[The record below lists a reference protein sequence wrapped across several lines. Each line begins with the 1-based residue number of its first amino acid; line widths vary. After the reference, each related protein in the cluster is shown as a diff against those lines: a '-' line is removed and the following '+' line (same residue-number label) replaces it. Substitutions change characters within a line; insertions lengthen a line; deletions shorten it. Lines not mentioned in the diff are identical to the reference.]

1 MYYCDEFGFELNLP
15 QRPNESA
22 IEAVRNSR
30 DTLISCL
37 YLLEKRST
45 GKNSCMNPIV
55 KKEETDG

>member
-1 MYYCDEFGFELNLP
+1 MYYRDEFGFEMNLP

-30 DTLISCL
+30 DTLIACL

-45 GKNSCMNPIV
+45 GKNTCQNPIIR
-55 KKEETDG
+55 KGDKT

>member
-1 MYYCDEFGFELNLP
+1 MYYRDEFGFEMNLP

-30 DTLISCL
+30 DTLITCL

-45 GKNSCMNPIV
+45 GKNTCTNPIV
-55 KKEETDG
+55 KKDGEY